1 MRVHTHT
8 CTPEVQKVARRV
20 EKDGQSRL
28 ACFKVSSLE
37 GFCHIIGGVHWGLT
51 LQSRVFSFTRSKS
64 MQSSL
69 ASFKESKLR
78 CFWSCCL
85 WPKRSSSLPTRYQ
98 GTSVGCNKQV
108 YVPIFLASIANIF
121 MISLNQLA
129 SSSSRNRPMQPYARE
144 MGGDREDSVQP
155 LARNARQAQLV
166 QLRDKWRMHA
176 DTT

>member
-85 WPKRSSSLPTRYQ
+85 QPKRSSSLPTRYLSRLQ
-98 GTSVGCNKQV
+98 Q
-108 YVPIFLASIANIF
+108 ASICTYFLGLHCKYLHDFSQPAGLLF
-121 MISLNQLA
+121 LQKQTDVALCK
-129 SSSSRNRPMQPYARE
+129 RNGRRQ
-144 MGGDREDSVQP
+144 DSVQP
-155 LARNARQAQLV
+155 LACNARQAQLV